1 MQPHF
6 NFQIKTLT
14 LNNKKH
20 NWLLI
25 SGIGVFFLGLA
36 TSFFGDS
43 NLAENHKTFEN
54 YTRVGF
60 PLFLVFSIFI
70 APIFEELSFRGGFV
84 QSKILRAIS
93 LIGLIIFF
101 FLTQSYLTKVITV
114 LYLALLVFSFIN
126 KHMSLLIPLA
136 LLNAF
141 LFALFHLDT
150 DHLISWNAL
159 AGFSFRSA
167 FAFFAI
173 WICINF
179 NLLKSILFH
188 SVWNLS
194 LVLVLSYSLFFPDET
209 IQHYENDNIQVTWS
223 RTSKKFH
230 GEVNFPTMNHIK
242 AISCEAPF
250 LLKSVL
256 WSDTSISQTDQFI
269 PTELF
274 MDYHFE
280 IKLKDSTAKQPNLYQ
295 PIKQFL
301 LDEELL
307 LITNPEEN

>member
-1 MQPHF
+1 M
-6 NFQIKTLT
+6 TLK
-14 LNNKKH
+14 NKKH
-20 NWLLI
+20 SWLLI
-25 SGIGVFFLGLA
+25 SGIGMFCLGIV
-36 TSFFGDS
+36 TSFFVDL
-43 NLAENHKTFEN
+43 NLAENYKTFES

-60 PLFLVFSIFI
+60 PLFLVFAIFI

-84 QSKILRAIS
+84 QSKIIRAIS

-101 FLTQSYLTKVITV
+101 FLTQSYLTKVITIIYLV
-114 LYLALLVFSFIN
+114 LLIVSFFKKEVSLLV
-126 KHMSLLIPLA
+126 PLA

-179 NLLKSILFH
+179 NLLKSILSH

-194 LVLVLSYSLFFPDET
+194 LVLVFSYSLFFPDET
-209 IQHYENDNIQVTWS
+209 IQHYENENIHVTWS

-230 GEVNFPTMNHIK
+230 GKVNFPTMNHIK
-242 AISCEAPF
+242 ATSCEASF

-256 WSDTSISQTDQFI
+256 WSDMTASQTDQFI

-307 LITNPEEN
+307 MITKPEEN

>member
-1 MQPHF
+1 M
-6 NFQIKTLT
+6 
-14 LNNKKH
+14 
-20 NWLLI
+20 LI
-25 SGIGVFFLGLA
+25 SGIGMFCLGMV
-36 TSFFGDS
+36 TSFFIDFYETEIES
-43 NLAENHKTFEN
+43 
-54 YTRVGF
+54 YTKASF
-60 PLFLVFSIFI
+60 PVFLFIAIIL

-84 QSKILRAIS
+84 QSKILRATS
-93 LIGLIIFF
+93 LIGLVALFF
-101 FLTQSYLTKVITV
+101 ITQSYLTKVITLIYLV
-114 LYLALLVFSFIN
+114 LLIVSFFKKEVSLLV
-126 KHMSLLIPLA
+126 PLA

-194 LVLVLSYSLFFPDET
+194 LMLVFSYSLFFPDET
-209 IQHYENDNIQVTWS
+209 IQHYENDNIQVTWN

-242 AISCEAPF
+242 ATNCEAPF

-256 WSDTSISQTDQFI
+256 WSDSTASKTNHLLPSE
-269 PTELF
+269 PF
-274 MDYHFE
+274 MGYDFE
-280 IKLKDSTAKQPNLYQ
+280 IKLKDTLSKRPNLYQ

-307 LITNPEEN
+307 LITNPEEH